1 MPFTILDDYPP
12 FPASL
17 HVCCSCGAGR
27 RTIGDRPERIVSLG
41 FPVEIATEN
50 GAATGRDVY
59 AHLCETCALEVGQLV
74 GLVTTGDATLAT
86 DLIASAEA
94 ARDDALTELADV
106 RSILDP
112 LLARLQAEPAP
123 DPVPPVETAPPAKAR
138 AKRG

>member
-17 HVCCSCGAGR
+17 HACCSCGAGR
-27 RTIGDRPERIVSLG
+27 RTIGDRAEHVVSLG

-50 GAATGRDVY
+50 GAATGQDVY

-74 GLVTTGDATLAT
+74 GLVSPDESEQAAGLVED
-86 DLIASAEA
+86 AEA
-94 ARDDALTELADV
+94 ARDEALAELADV
-106 RSILDP
+106 RAVLDP

-123 DPVPPVETAPPAKAR
+123 PPPAAEEPAPASKGR
-138 AKRG
+138 AKRA